1 MYCARPTGE
10 HHYFTVPVADINEV
24 FSKVYRSLP
33 SINRPSRYIT
43 MTSSAGKISLLGKVE
58 VNGETA
64 FALKFNEAR
73 NMKWMDKVF
82 LAKYDEQ
89 ENTIANLLPFD
100 TDKHFYEDDLKDAEN
115 SLQEALEKR
124 LKK

>member
-1 MYCARPTGE
+1 
-10 HHYFTVPVADINEV
+10 
-24 FSKVYRSLP
+24 
-33 SINRPSRYIT
+33 

-82 LAKYDEQ
+82 LAKYNDK
-89 ENTIANLLPFD
+89 ENTIANLKPFD
-100 TDKHFYEDDLKDAEN
+100 TEKHFFEDDLKDAEN
-115 SLQEALEKR
+115 SLQKTLEKR